1 LLFGEHAAVF
11 EYPAVGIGLDLSMRV
26 GLSGP
31 ENGDWRFAGL
41 PEEEIEILGE
51 FFRYLNTV
59 EGIPLPEGG
68 TVRITTDLPLRR
80 GLGSS
85 AALCV
90 ALLRSLKVGPGDLWA
105 LSHEAERFFH
115 GTPSGI
121 DTGLS
126 IYGGLQAFWPN
137 APALPRRKPL
147 AGFPLY
153 LLLATI
159 PRSTSTKALVAGVR
173 KRLQDGDKKV
183 QRAIEELGR
192 IALDAIGLFDAGK
205 ADYPRFGTLANE
217 AQRLLK
223 ECDLSTDTIDKVLIS
238 GKEAGALGGKL
249 SGAGGGGSFYL
260 VYDSPEGL
268 ARGKEKVEPLLEK
281 LDAAYTLSPVT
292 SAPLSNRSSAPLT
305 ERSRRERG
313 LKNR

>member
-1 LLFGEHAAVF
+1 VGGVGRGKLLLFGEHAAVF
-11 EYPAVGIGLDLSMRV
+11 GHPAVGIGLDLSMRV
-26 GLSGP
+26 ELGGPEDGKWRFEGLS
-31 ENGDWRFAGL
+31 
-41 PEEEIEILGE
+41 EEEIEILGE
-51 FFRYLNTV
+51 FFQYLHAI

-85 AALCV
+85 SALCV
-90 ALLRSLKVGPGDLWA
+90 ALLRSLKVEPGDLWA

-126 IYGGLQAFWPN
+126 VYGGLQAFRPN
-137 APALPRRKPL
+137 PPALPRRSPL
-147 AGFPLY
+147 TGFPLY

-173 KRLQDGDKKV
+173 QRLQDGDKTV
-183 QRAIEELGR
+183 QRAMEQLGR

-205 ADYPRFGTLANE
+205 DDYPRFGILADE

-223 ECDLSTDTIDKVLIS
+223 ECGLSTNTIDKVLLS

-260 VYDSPEGL
+260 VYDSPEAL
-268 ARGKEKVEPLLEK
+268 ARGKEAVEPLLEM
-281 LDAAYTLSPVT
+281 LDAAYTLCPVIF
-292 SAPLSNRSSAPLT
+292 
-305 ERSRRERG
+305 RG
-313 LKNR
+313 GGRLLDCRLLGY